1 MNKPTDFGEIVIIE
15 TDDYDKFSRKK
26 LIKVYNKFNNI
37 RNAFKNNKFYIN
49 SGFDSKNVLT
59 NQEIKL
65 IHQEIDT
72 EAYKYESRDKSRDAL
87 LKYYV
92 NELTDCVESMK
103 ELIDSLPEEIKSTY
117 FECQCG
123 SKVVISHKA
132 RHLKSPTHLKKIE
145 NKVVEIPQKPK
156 AETTLECGCGKTFSI
171 KNKTHHN
178 KTQYHLDW
186 INICN
191 EIQKT

>member
-1 MNKPTDFGEIVIIE
+1 MNKPTDFGEIIIIE

-26 LIKVYNKFNNI
+26 LIKVYNKFNDI
-37 RNAFKNNKFYIN
+37 RNAFKNNKFYLG
-49 SGFDSKNVLT
+49 SGFDIKNVLT
-59 NQEIKL
+59 KQEIKL
-65 IHQEIDT
+65 INQEINT

-87 LKYYV
+87 LKYYAT
-92 NELTDCVESMK
+92 ELTDCVECMR
-103 ELIDSLPEEIKSTY
+103 ELIESLPEDIKVTH
-117 FECQCG
+117 FECDCG
-123 SKVVISHKA
+123 SKVLMSNKSY
-132 RHLKSPTHLKKIE
+132 HLKSIFHLNFV
-145 NKVVEIPQKPK
+145 NKIPQKPK